1 MVLRCLA
8 ALGVAGS
15 SCIGRA
21 GLACL
26 VVLSIGLP
34 GRAHAQRLP
43 DLYRAALDA
52 DPQVQGVL
60 SQLRAS
66 EQRLVQ
72 AQVGFGPTAV
82 ITGGKS
88 DTRYYEAPAFEMR
101 PFSSKQVN
109 LQITQPLLRPT
120 LIASLEQAQFQQEQV
135 QAQLQQSQADAMQRF
150 VEACFDVLKARDAL
164 AFLRSQ
170 RTATAE
176 QLSAAQRSFRV
187 GTVPV
192 TDVREAEAKA
202 DTVAAQL
209 AAAEYEL
216 DLKQQVVA
224 ELTGQSVPGLLARG
238 LTGEH
243 LPGVDPSSIGAWLND
258 ALANSAQLRQ
268 AQHALG
274 AAGADVR
281 KAEYGHAPT
290 AELTFTHGIS
300 SESGTVTSSQRR
312 RADSTQVGVNVN
324 IPLFASFGTQ
334 AKVEEAIALRD
345 KAQSDVDAARR
356 NLTLGVRQGF
366 SATLSAVS
374 QARGLDAAVKSTQ
387 TALRANQRGYEV
399 GMRVN
404 AEVLDAQTKLFEAL
418 RDRSRARYDAWVNFF
433 KLKAMVGRLADTDLA
448 ELDALLVDVETA
460 ASQVGTARP
469 GEAAR

>member
-1 MVLRCLA
+1 MLCCLA
-8 ALGVAGS
+8 APGAAAS
-15 SCIGRA
+15 SWLQRA
-21 GLACL
+21 VLACAW
-26 VVLSIGLP
+26 VISIGLA
-34 GRAHAQRLP
+34 GAAHAQRLP
-43 DLYRAALDA
+43 DLYRAALVS
-52 DPQVQGVL
+52 DPQVQGAS
-60 SQLRAS
+60 SQVRAA

-72 AQVGFGPTAV
+72 ARAGFGPTAV

-88 DTRYYEAPAFEMR
+88 QTRYYEAPAFDMR

-109 LQITQPLLRPT
+109 LQITQPVFRPV
-120 LIASLEQAQFQQEQV
+120 LIASLEQAQSQHEQA
-135 QAQLQQSQADAMQRF
+135 QAQLQQVQADAIQRL

-170 RTATAE
+170 RAATAE
-176 QLSAAQRSFRV
+176 QLAAAQRSFRV
-187 GTVPV
+187 GTVPI

-216 DLKQQVVA
+216 DLKQQVLA
-224 ELTGQSVPGLLARG
+224 ELTGQPVPGLLARG

-243 LPGVDPSSIGAWLND
+243 LPPIEPLAIGAWLSD
-258 ALANSAQLRQ
+258 AVAYSAQLRQ
-268 AQHALG
+268 AEHALG
-274 AAGADVR
+274 AAGAEVR

-290 AELTFTHGIS
+290 AELTFTHGLS
-300 SESGTVTSSQRR
+300 SETGSVTSSLRR

-334 AKVEEAIALRD
+334 ARVEEALALRD

-356 NLTLGVRQGF
+356 NLTLGVRQGY
-366 SATLSAVS
+366 SATLSAIS
-374 QARGLDAAVKSTQ
+374 QARGLDAAVKSSQ

-404 AEVLDAQTKLFEAL
+404 AEVLEAQTKLYEAL
-418 RDRSRARYDAWVNFF
+418 RDRSRARYDAWVNYF
-433 KLKAMVGRLADTDLA
+433 KLKALAGRLAETDLA
-448 ELDALLVDVETA
+448 ELDALLVDVDP
-460 ASQVGTARP
+460 SSMQGARP
-469 GEAAR
+469 RAGEAAR

>member
-43 DLYRAALDA
+43 DLYRAALAA

-72 AQVGFGPTAV
+72 AQAGFGPTAV

-243 LPGVDPSSIGAWLND
+243 QPGVDPS
-258 ALANSAQLRQ
+258 
-268 AQHALG
+268 
-274 AAGADVR
+274 
-281 KAEYGHAPT
+281 
-290 AELTFTHGIS
+290 
-300 SESGTVTSSQRR
+300 
-312 RADSTQVGVNVN
+312 
-324 IPLFASFGTQ
+324 
-334 AKVEEAIALRD
+334 
-345 KAQSDVDAARR
+345 
-356 NLTLGVRQGF
+356 
-366 SATLSAVS
+366 
-374 QARGLDAAVKSTQ
+374 
-387 TALRANQRGYEV
+387 
-399 GMRVN
+399 
-404 AEVLDAQTKLFEAL
+404 
-418 RDRSRARYDAWVNFF
+418 
-433 KLKAMVGRLADTDLA
+433 
-448 ELDALLVDVETA
+448 
-460 ASQVGTARP
+460 
-469 GEAAR
+469 